1 MLLCNEIKSKLLLI
15 NVILWDKTRR
25 RQRDTRFIL
34 RDYDIEM
41 KLCKIRTFELDTI
54 TNNSKRYCKVL

>member
-25 RQRDTRFIL
+25 RQRDTRFVL
-34 RDYDIEM
+34 RDYDFEM
-41 KLCKIRTFELDTI
+41 KLCKIRTFELDII